1 MQDKQ
6 PLFTRLTKL
15 VRSKNVI
22 RIVLWNSHMLFI
34 ILRLTRI
41 SETSFNICFGE
52 APKFYSANYSTY
64 PCNEG
69 VRTRTFTSCID
80 KNAVS
85 FFASLSKLRKSR
97 NVVTRESLCV
107 YLHISTVRRCVI
119 NQRVRGCVAR
129 LASMPRDTTYVPR
142 VCFARSCTQCIE
154 RKYEARTTSITH
166 THT

>member
-1 MQDKQ
+1 MQDGQ

-22 RIVLWNSHMLFI
+22 RTVLWNSHMLFI

-41 SETSFNICFGE
+41 SETSFNICFGG
-52 APKFYSANYSTY
+52 AQNSTLLIIQ
-64 PCNEG
+64 
-69 VRTRTFTSCID
+69 RTRVTKEFVHARLQSCID

-85 FFASLSKLRKSR
+85 FLTFLSKLCKSR

-119 NQRVRGCVAR
+119 NQRVRGCVLVSSVYA
-129 LASMPRDTTYVPR
+129 PRYYI
-142 VCFARSCTQCIE
+142 CTLCMLC
-154 RKYEARTTSITH
+154 
-166 THT
+166 